1 MIRYGFSRRQAEPIL
16 AIFLEWVVSEGGG
29 PSYNAYRIEKAW
41 KEVSG
46 TQEHTVRT
54 FFKDG
59 ILYVTLDSSVLRS
72 HLSHLTDS
80 LQGALNAAL
89 DRDERFLKGY
99 SFSRK
104 VDKIVLK

>member
-1 MIRYGFSRRQAEPIL
+1 MTRYGFSRRSAEPFL
-16 AIFLEWVVSEGGG
+16 AVFLEWVVSSGGG

-46 TQEHTVRT
+46 SQGHTVRT

-59 ILYVTLDSSVLRS
+59 VLYVSLDSSVLRS
-72 HLSHLTDS
+72 RLSHLTDAM
-80 LQGALNAAL
+80 LGELNAAL
-89 DRDERFLKGY
+89 DRDERFIKGY